1 MREATQET
9 LGRLPE
15 QLGLHC
21 IDRHDTSRQ
30 CSREQI
36 MREMRAM
43 QAQIDLTHPKQNEEN
58 LTDGALEEV
67 PIKTQQPVWA
77 SALEDMGVN
86 VENVTFAQH
95 QLKKV
100 LVSCKLNELN

>member
-1 MREATQET
+1 MREATQEM

-15 QLGLHC
+15 QLALHC
-21 IDRHDTSRQ
+21 IDRHDTPRQ

-58 LTDGALEEV
+58 LTDGALEKV
-67 PIKTQQPVWA
+67 PIKTQHSVWA
-77 SALEDMGVN
+77 SGLDDAGSN

-95 QLKKV
+95 QVEV
-100 LVSCKLNELN
+100 LVSCKLIN